1 MNSFF
6 RIVNFFGEFGVS
18 AFISILDYNG
28 EFIHVF

>member
-1 MNSFF
+1 MNSFLGLYFF
-6 RIVNFFGEFGVS
+6 REFGVS